1 MSRLFPD
8 RGRVST
14 AAVAQRQLDASVG
27 TRDLILDRAAKLF
40 RTHGYENTSLA
51 MIAESIDLTATA
63 IYRHFPSKYNL
74 FARSVEKLQLD
85 FDAQM
90 ERVRRDCT
98 PTDRLRAITIEHC
111 LHQVRRSA
119 ALTGVNQVVTFGQ
132 LAVHLAE
139 PERSLV
145 LALQHKHLDRIRET
159 IREGVRS
166 GEFSVSNVTVAAFA
180 VIALPENLVLW
191 FRQDG
196 ALSDEAVAEMI
207 AELVTRIVR

>member
-1 MSRLFPD
+1 VP
-8 RGRVST
+8 T
-14 AAVAQRQLDASVG
+14 EAAAS

-51 MIAESIDLTATA
+51 LIAESIDLTATA
-63 IYRHFPSKYNL
+63 IYRHFPSKYEL

-90 ERVRRDCT
+90 ESVPRDGT
-98 PTDRLRAITIEHC
+98 PTRRLRALTIAHC

-119 ALTGVNQVVTFGQ
+119 AVTGTNQVMTFGQ
-132 LAVHLAE
+132 LAVHLGE

-145 LALQHKHLDRIRET
+145 LGLQAKHLERIKAT
-159 IREGVRS
+159 IRDGVERH
-166 GEFSVSNVTVAAFA
+166 EFSVKNVTVAAFA

-196 ALSDEAVAEMI
+196 PLDDEAVAEML
-207 AELVTRIVR
+207 ADLVIGIVR

>member
-8 RGRVST
+8 RGRATVTVAHRSPDVST
-14 AAVAQRQLDASVG
+14 S

-51 MIAESIDLTATA
+51 LIAESIDLTATA
-63 IYRHFPSKYNL
+63 IYRHFPSKYDL
-74 FARSVEKLQLD
+74 FAQSVEKLQLE

-90 ERVRRDCT
+90 ERVPRDGT
-98 PTDRLRAITIEHC
+98 PTARLRAITIAHC

-119 ALTGVNQVVTFGQ
+119 AVTGTNQVMTFGQ

-145 LALQHKHLDRIRET
+145 LGLQGKHLDRIKET
-159 IREGVRS
+159 IRDGVRT

-191 FRQDG
+191 FKQNG
-196 ALSDEAVAEMI
+196 PLSDEAVADML
-207 AELVTRIVR
+207 ADLVIRIVQ

>member
-1 MSRLFPD
+1 MTRLFPD
-8 RGRVST
+8 HSFAT
-14 AAVAQRQLDASVG
+14 AAAAQRPPDFSVS

-51 MIAESIDLTATA
+51 LIAESINLTATA
-63 IYRHFPSKYNL
+63 IYRHFPSKYDL

-90 ERVRRDCT
+90 ERVLREDS
-98 PTDRLRAITIEHC
+98 PTDRLRAITIAHC

-119 ALTGVNQVVTFGQ
+119 AATGTNQVMTFGQ

-139 PERSLV
+139 PEHSLV
-145 LALQHKHLDRIRET
+145 LRLQGKHLDRVKET
-159 IREGVRS
+159 IREGVRT

-191 FRQDG
+191 FQQNG
-196 ALSDEAVAEMI
+196 ALSDEAVADML
-207 AELVTRIVR
+207 ADLVIRIVR